1 MERPRE
7 FDHLELGS
15 VPPQRDSLRDAARYM
30 LRVRKAAKAHFG
42 RASQSEAAWNLLLTL
57 QAMEDGQQG
66 CHIGMAAKGADVPHT
81 TALRSL
87 RSLHRD
93 GFVSLRQDPADRRAT
108 LVRMTASGE
117 EALKRAFSD
126 ADTAP
131 RPELV

>member
-15 VPPQRDSLRDAARYM
+15 VPLLRDSLRDAARYM

-87 RSLHRD
+87 RSLQPRWFRELAP
-93 GFVSLRQDPADRRAT
+93 GPCRQTSNAGQNDRERGGGPQARLFGRGYRA
-108 LVRMTASGE
+108 
-117 EALKRAFSD
+117 
-126 ADTAP
+126 
-131 RPELV
+131 